1 MKRFLLLILM
11 VLFSVVW
18 AQSSLPDDAR
28 FDTPVS
34 LVTQSEGELLQAMIE
49 SLALSVGLTP
59 IADGV
64 PEQIVN
70 LRIEEPKPFRQ
81 LWDILLQRY
90 NLDFALLENDVIVV
104 GSSANVAEFKPQPVA
119 EPNTTEPVVQ
129 EFYRIQEGIDVEQIA
144 ELIRRI
150 VPDVVIEALPGLQSV
165 LVRGSQ
171 AQQNQVALIVKQY
184 NPIVDQINREL
195 RVYPLSN
202 ASAEEL
208 ATVLQGSG
216 VLAQAASAA
225 NAADPNAADNAQAAD
240 NAAGAAATN
249 VFTIVADKG
258 SNSLIVNAPAD
269 IHSRIAELITQLDVP
284 RQQVNVQLRIQE
296 ITSEQAARLG
306 INLTTALGNFAVNLL
321 EGGLKFIFDAQQSV
335 SGLNIGAVLDT
346 LERQGLSRKV
356 DDTNIT
362 VLNNEQANLK
372 SGGRVEIQ
380 FQGAD
385 GSVGFRTLE
394 YGVIVSMTPRITND
408 GRVIVSVEAEISDL
422 LTPFSEG
429 EIPNRVDF
437 SERKTSSTVTLAPG
451 QTVVLG
457 GLFQNSFSQTTTG
470 VPVLSTI
477 PFIGNL
483 FSQTDIQDKDT
494 ELLLIITA
502 DIIE

>member
-1 MKRFLLLILM
+1 MKRFLLLILISM
-11 VLFSVVW
+11 ISLSW

-34 LVTQSEGELLQAMIE
+34 LVTQAEGELLQAMIE

-59 IADGV
+59 IADGI
-64 PEQIVN
+64 PEQVVN

-90 NLDFALLENDVIVV
+90 NLDFALLENDVVVV
-104 GSSANVAEFKPQPVA
+104 GSSVDVSEFKPQPIT

-144 ELIRRI
+144 DLIRRI

-171 AQQNQVALIVKQY
+171 AQQDQVALVVKQY

-202 ASAEEL
+202 ANAEEL
-208 ATVLQGSG
+208 AAVLQGSG
-216 VLAQAASAA
+216 VLAQAAAAPAA
-225 NAADPNAADNAQAAD
+225 NADAAEPAAAAP
-240 NAAGAAATN
+240 AAGADASS

-269 IHSRIAELITQLDVP
+269 IHSRIAELVTQLDLP

-321 EGGLKFIFDAQQSV
+321 EGGLRFVFDAQQSV

-362 VLNNEQANLK
+362 VLNNEEASLK

-380 FQGAD
+380 FAGAD
-385 GSVGFRTLE
+385 GSISFRTLE
-394 YGVIVSMTPRITND
+394 YGVLVNMTPRITND

-422 LTPFSEG
+422 LTPFTEG
-429 EIPNRVDF
+429 EVPNRIDF

-470 VPVLSTI
+470 VPLLSTI
-477 PFIGNL
+477 PVIGGL
-483 FSQTDIQDKDT
+483 FSQTDLQDKDT
-494 ELLLIITA
+494 ELLLILTA